1 MKIQVYIELN
11 KNKAIKEYQSKYSIK
26 MSYWNIKETMHMIYP
41 GKWLL
46 EIYQTIKIFLKIR
59 NQLFRNRIYNIKHC
73 LIRINCI
80 AMKNRLNNKN
90 KHKEEANADN
100 NRCVH
105 WKIRFMFFSSLK
117 YQ

>member
-90 KHKEEANADN
+90 KHKNITLIYITKKN
-100 NRCVH
+100 S
-105 WKIRFMFFSSLK
+105 IRIIKMMKLN
-117 YQ
+117 QI